1 MIRGEKIYLRP
12 FKRTDIAYLQ
22 THFGN
27 PEVTSEFNFFGFQ
40 NSEGLEQ
47 EYNKNGF
54 ISDTFNRL
62 AVVTHNE
69 QIVGMIDYRP
79 VRHGPSQGNIV
90 YFFGI
95 ELAEEH
101 RGLGYG
107 TEAHKLLV
115 RYLFATHPIVR
126 IETLTDSEN
135 KAEQRALEKSN
146 FTREGVMR
154 QAQWRNGAWH
164 DLVLY
169 SILRQELPE

>member
-1 MIRGEKIYLRP
+1 MIQGEKIYLRP
-12 FKRTDIAYLQ
+12 LKRTDIAYLQ
-22 THFGN
+22 EHFEN
-27 PEVTSEFNFFGFQ
+27 PEVMSEFNFFGFHG
-40 NSEGLEQ
+40 SESLEQ
-47 EYNKNGF
+47 EFNKNGF
-54 ISDTFNRL
+54 ISDTYSRL
-62 AVVTHNE
+62 AVVTRNE
-69 QIVGMIDYRP
+69 QIVGIVDYRP
-79 VRHGPSQGNIV
+79 VKHGPGQGNIV

-115 RYLFATHPIVR
+115 RYLFATYPIMR

-135 KAEQRALEKSN
+135 KAEQRVLEKSN

-164 DLVLY
+164 DMLLY
-169 SILRQELPE
+169 SILRQEQPA

>member
-12 FKRTDIAYLQ
+12 LKRTDIVYLQ
-22 THFGN
+22 RHFEN
-27 PEVTSEFNFFGFQ
+27 PEVMSEFNFFGFHS
-40 NSEGLEQ
+40 SEGIEQ
-47 EYNKNGF
+47 EFNKNGF
-54 ISDTFNRL
+54 ISDTYNRL

-69 QIVGMIDYRP
+69 QIVGMVDYRP

-115 RYLFATHPIVR
+115 RYLFATYPIVR

-164 DLVLY
+164 DMVLY
-169 SILRQELPE
+169 SILRQEQPA